1 MSLFSRLMWYTFFL
15 LVAILGFTTLV
26 VSQWTVHSFEDRLS
40 VQAENS
46 VGVLSRVLSRS
57 DLTADDDLNE
67 ACTWLSTVPNTLEFR
82 SVELFDESGNQR
94 CYQTNTPQSPIAP
107 KWFIRNIEIEIIP
120 ATQPVQQG
128 WVTWKLTGIPYE
140 ANAYDELWNLAINTF
155 WGVLALLVS
164 ASIGGFWALQK
175 LLDPLRQVVVQAKS
189 IGDRRFTKIAIPTT
203 TEFADV
209 ARSMNDL
216 SDRIQSMLTDEA
228 ALLKDKKATY
238 DFDEV
243 TGLLNRETFIDQFS
257 ARLNR
262 ENEESIGSVAL
273 IRLLNLADMNREYG
287 RGLIDNL
294 LKDVGAALNR
304 LSGDDLYGGYCSVGR
319 LNGADICAVAT
330 NESNA
335 KNLADTMQRTVARVL
350 VKHNID
356 ERYRVAAACIDY
368 ELGDNTGELLASIDQ
383 ALAQSELQAGVPIVP
398 AQRANKTDPE
408 RASQKFWYE
417 NLASA
422 LSDGGLR
429 LAWFPVL
436 RKDQSV
442 IHLEG
447 MARLSVDNQEFN
459 AGDFMPW
466 VFRLGLGQAFDRA
479 VVTEALKCLLAK
491 EERLHINL
499 SADSLKGAEFSA
511 WLDETLK
518 GASADTARFGME
530 ISETAIIGAQSSFEA
545 LRMILKP
552 HGCQLGIE
560 HMGYRPEIIAE
571 LGRLG
576 PDYLKVDSLYTQE
589 LSTNQGNRS
598 VLTSFSG
605 VAKSL
610 GIDCIAEGINT
621 AEDIEQSFALGA
633 RGVSGRA
640 VS

>member
-273 IRLLNLADMNREYG
+273 IRLLNLAEMNREYG

-356 ERYRVAAACIDY
+356 VRYRVAAACIDY

-422 LSDGGLR
+422 LSDGGLH
-429 LAWFPVL
+429 LVWFPVL

-545 LRMILKP
+545 LRTILKP

>member
-67 ACTWLSTVPNTLEFR
+67 ACTWLSTVPTTLEFR
-82 SVELFDESGNQR
+82 SVELFDESGNLR

-128 WVTWKLTGIPYE
+128 WVTWKLMGIPYE

-155 WGVLALLVS
+155 WGVLALLVTS
-164 ASIGGFWALQK
+164 SIGGFWALKK

-216 SDRIQSMLTDEA
+216 SDRIQSMLSDEA
-228 ALLKDKKATY
+228 ALLRDKKATY

-243 TGLLNRETFIDQFS
+243 TALLNREAFIDQFS

-262 ENEESIGSVAL
+262 ENEESIGAVAL
-273 IRLLNLADMNREYG
+273 IRLLNLAEMNREYG
-287 RGLIDNL
+287 RSLIDNL

-304 LSGDDLYGGYCSVGR
+304 LSSGDLYGGYCSVGR

-335 KNLADTMQRTVARVL
+335 KNLADIMQRTVAKVL
-350 VKHNID
+350 VTHNID

-368 ELGDNTGELLASIDQ
+368 ELGDNTGELLASIDG
-383 ALAQSELQAGVPIVP
+383 ALAQSELQAGVPIVS
-398 AQRANKTDPE
+398 AQRINRTDIKRE
-408 RASQKFWYE
+408 SQRFWHE
-417 NLASA
+417 HLASA
-422 LSDGGLR
+422 LSNGGLR
-429 LAWFPVL
+429 LVWFPVL
-436 RKDQSV
+436 RKDESV

-447 MARLSVDNQEFN
+447 MARLSIDNQEFN

-479 VVTEALKCLLAK
+479 VVTEALKSLSAEK
-491 EERLHINL
+491 ERLHVNL

-511 WLDETLK
+511 WLNETLK

-530 ISETAIIGAQSSFEA
+530 ISETAIIGAQSSFET
-545 LRMILKP
+545 LRTILKP

-571 LGRLG
+571 LGSLG

-621 AEDIEQSFALGA
+621 ADDIEQAFALGA

-640 VS
+640 VG

>member
-26 VSQWTVHSFEDRLS
+26 VSQWTVHSFEDRLN
-40 VQAENS
+40 VQAQNS
-46 VGVLSRVLSRS
+46 TAVLSKVLAMS
-57 DLTADDDLNE
+57 DFSDEDQLADVCLRLTALPD
-67 ACTWLSTVPNTLEFR
+67 TQEFR
-82 SVELFDESGNQR
+82 SIALVDASGNQR
-94 CYQTNTPQSPIAP
+94 CHQENTPQPPVAP
-107 KWFIRNIEIEIIP
+107 SWFINYFEMEIHP
-120 ATQPVQQG
+120 ATQAINQG
-128 WVTWKLTGIPYE
+128 WAPWKLTIVPYAE
-140 ANAYDELWNLAINTF
+140 NAYDELWNLAINTF
-155 WGVLALLVS
+155 WGVFALLVS
-164 ASIGGFWALQK
+164 ASIGGFWALQR
-175 LLDPLRQVVVQAKS
+175 LLDPLRQVVVQAKN
-189 IGDRRFTKIAIPTT
+189 IGERRFTKIAIPNT

-209 ARSMNDL
+209 AQSMNDL
-216 SDRIQSMLTDEA
+216 SDRIQSMLSDEA
-228 ALLKDKKATY
+228 ALLKDSKASY
-238 DFDEV
+238 EFDEV

-273 IRLLNLADMNREYG
+273 IRLLNLAEMNREYG

-294 LKDVGAALNR
+294 LKDMGEGLNR
-304 LSGDDLYGGYCSVGR
+304 LSSDDFYGSYCSVGR

-335 KNLADTMQRTVARVL
+335 KNLADTMQRTVAKIL
-350 VKHNID
+350 ATHNID
-356 ERYRVAAACIDY
+356 ERYTVAAACIDY
-368 ELGDNTGELLASIDQ
+368 ELGDNTGELLASMDG

-398 AQRANKTDPE
+398 AQRNSKADPK
-408 RASQKFWYE
+408 RASQKFWHE

-429 LAWFPVL
+429 LVWFPVL
-436 RKDQSV
+436 RKDQSI

-447 MARLSVDNQEFN
+447 MARLAVDTQEFN
-459 AGDFMPW
+459 AADFMPW

-479 VVTEALKCLLAK
+479 VVIEALKNLSSHD
-491 EERLHINL
+491 ERLHINL

-518 GASADTARFGME
+518 STSAETARFGME

-545 LRMILKP
+545 LRTILKP

-571 LGRLG
+571 LGNLG

-589 LSTNQGNRS
+589 LTTNQGNRS

-610 GIDCIAEGINT
+610 GIDCIAEGIST
-621 AEDIEQSFALGA
+621 TEDIEQSFALGA
-633 RGVSGRA
+633 KGVSGRA
-640 VS
+640 VG